1 MMKTSALIIT
11 KRAVLATVIALGVMG
26 VHAFPPAPPHE
37 IYGMVRGEDGEP
49 ITDNAVQMILET
61 DEGIV
66 VRGEITADYEPGVN
80 YYITIPMDAA
90 ITPDLYLDN
99 ALTPLVP
106 FKIKVVIG
114 STTNLPIEMS
124 GDYASLG
131 QVGESTRIDLTLG
144 VDSDG
149 DGLPD
154 AWEELMI
161 FIMGGG
167 LTLADITADTDTDGD
182 GMSDGDEYIAGTYAF
197 DDQDIFKLYL
207 TETTTNAMVFSFLGI
222 KGRSYQIEGS
232 SNLVNWIE
240 VPFRIPSENGSGL
253 FSYYSAAGVGVVE
266 VEVPSTNTAT
276 FYRGRVQ

>member
-1 MMKTSALIIT
+1 MMKPSALIKT
-11 KRAVLATVIALGVMG
+11 KWVALAVVVLGV
-26 VHAFPPAPPHE
+26 VVVYAFPPAPPHG

-49 ITDNAVQMILET
+49 ITDGSVQMILET

-66 VRGEITADYEPGVN
+66 VRGGIDTDSKPGVN
-80 YYITIPMDAA
+80 YYITVPMDAA
-90 ITPDLYLDN
+90 ITPDPYMDN

-106 FKIKVVIG
+106 FRIKVLIG
-114 STTNLPIEMS
+114 SSTNLPIEMS

-167 LTLADITADTDTDGD
+167 LTLEDITPNSDTDGD

-197 DDQDIFKLYL
+197 DNQDIFKLYL

-222 KGRSYQIEGS
+222 KGRSYQVEGS
-232 SNLVNWIE
+232 SNLTSWAE
-240 VPFRIPSENGSGL
+240 VPFKVPVESETGL
-253 FSYYSAAGVGVVE
+253 FGFYPVSEVGVVE
-266 VEVPSTNTAT
+266 VEVSSTNAAT